1 MEQVHFTRAVE
12 RHQDMVY
19 RVALHSLGTPQD
31 ADDAVQE
38 VFLRL
43 YQRAEPFDSP
53 EHLRRWLLR
62 VTLNYCRDVLK
73 SPWRRRRV
81 SLESLPELPA
91 FQREEERVLYQTV
104 MSLPE
109 KYRTVLDLFYY
120 EELSVREI
128 AALLHIEVS
137 AVTTRLSRAR
147 GKLKDV
153 LGEGWSDDE

>member
-128 AALLHIEVS
+128 AGLLHIEVS

-147 GKLKDV
+147 AKLKDA

>member
-1 MEQVHFTRAVE
+1 
-12 RHQDMVY
+12 MVY

-38 VFLRL
+38 FFLRL

-128 AALLHIEVS
+128 AGLLHIEVS

-147 GKLKDV
+147 GKLKDA

>member
-1 MEQVHFTRAVE
+1 M
-12 RHQDMVY
+12 
-19 RVALHSLGTPQD
+19 
-31 ADDAVQE
+31 
-38 VFLRL
+38 
-43 YQRAEPFDSP
+43 
-53 EHLRRWLLR
+53 
-62 VTLNYCRDVLK
+62 NYCRDVLK

-147 GKLKDV
+147 GKLKDA

>member
-43 YQRAEPFDSP
+43 YHRAEPFDSP

-128 AALLHIEVS
+128 AGLLHIEVS

-147 GKLKDV
+147 GKLKDA

>member
-147 GKLKDV
+147 GKLKDA

>member
-128 AALLHIEVS
+128 AGLLHIEVS

-147 GKLKDV
+147 GKLKAA